1 MPRVTFPQVLQR
13 HVECPPV
20 QVAGATLR
28 EVLDAAFA
36 IYPTVRSYV
45 LDEAG
50 HLRQHMTIFVDGV
63 VVRDRE
69 RLATNVRYDSQI
81 DILQALSGG

>member
-1 MPRVTFPQVLQR
+1 M
-13 HVECPPV
+13 